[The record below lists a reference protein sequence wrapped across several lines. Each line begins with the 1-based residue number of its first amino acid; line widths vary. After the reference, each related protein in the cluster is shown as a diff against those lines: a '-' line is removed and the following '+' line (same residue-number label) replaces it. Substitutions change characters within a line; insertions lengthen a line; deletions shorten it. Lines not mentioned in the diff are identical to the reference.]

1 MIFFSYFLEKQVKQ
15 KYYKTINFFAKFE
28 SSCHDKKQKWI
39 LETTNQVGYE
49 TRVQTF
55 NPFPWDDYFFFWPRV
70 RPKTLDYDW
79 WILLQHTIVVVVL
92 QNDIGKVG
100 KQKFIFFTRLKVMNQ
115 IHFLLPGYLPKYFG
129 GQNKLDF
136 ILLFFE

>member
-55 NPFPWDDYFFFWPRV
+55 NPFPWDDYFFSGRECA
-70 RPKTLDYDW
+70 PKHLITIDEYYCSKPLLWYCKMISEKWVSKNLDS
-79 WILLQHTIVVVVL
+79 LL
-92 QNDIGKVG
+92 DIELR
-100 KQKFIFFTRLKVMNQ
+100 I
-115 IHFLLPGYLPKYFG
+115 GYL
-129 GQNKLDF
+129 QMARA
-136 ILLFFE
+136 